1 MERLPLA
8 HGQRIQQLILDA
20 DQPREGAIQ
29 HSSTLGGE
37 RDDVPPAVPRVSASD
52 HKAALLEL
60 VEKAHNI
67 AGIQPEHVDEVL
79 LRQVTALFQQREHK

>member
-20 DQPREGAIQ
+20 DQPLEGAIQ
-29 HSSTLGGE
+29 HSGPFGGE
-37 RDDVPPAVPRVSASD
+37 LDDVTPAVPRVSASD
-52 HKAALLEL
+52 HKAALLQL

-67 AGIQPEHVDEVL
+67 TGIQPEHMDEIL
-79 LRQVTALFQQREHK
+79 LRQVTALLQQREHK